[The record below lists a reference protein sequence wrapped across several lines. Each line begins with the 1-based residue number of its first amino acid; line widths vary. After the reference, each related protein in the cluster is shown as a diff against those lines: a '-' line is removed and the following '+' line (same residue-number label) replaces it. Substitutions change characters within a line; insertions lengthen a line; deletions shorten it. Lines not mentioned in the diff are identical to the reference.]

1 MEGERGG
8 VGQREVSW
16 LPNHLKLLVLTRKK
30 SWSSSHQK
38 MVLHSCNTG
47 TQTSVRIKVRPK

>member
-38 MVLHSCNTG
+38 MVL
-47 TQTSVRIKVRPK
+47 QTLATLAPKPA